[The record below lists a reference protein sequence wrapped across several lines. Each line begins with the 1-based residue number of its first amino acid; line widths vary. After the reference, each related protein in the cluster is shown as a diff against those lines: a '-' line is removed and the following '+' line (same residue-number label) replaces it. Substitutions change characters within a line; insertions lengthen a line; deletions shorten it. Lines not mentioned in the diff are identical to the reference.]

1 MTTGSSFFLSSFSAA
16 FEKEIELISLIPQ
29 SCALREPF
37 CSLLFA
43 HRLNLFYNQLLMQEK
58 TSASNAGK
66 HEENLSSEHIAS
78 GAVVLEKSSF
88 RFGGVKIM
96 LLKFLGVSSS
106 SK

>member
-1 MTTGSSFFLSSFSAA
+1 
-16 FEKEIELISLIPQ
+16 
-29 SCALREPF
+29 
-37 CSLLFA
+37 
-43 HRLNLFYNQLLMQEK
+43 MQEK

>member
-1 MTTGSSFFLSSFSAA
+1 
-16 FEKEIELISLIPQ
+16 
-29 SCALREPF
+29 
-37 CSLLFA
+37 
-43 HRLNLFYNQLLMQEK
+43 MQEK

-78 GAVVLEKSSF
+78 GAVVLEKSF
-88 RFGGVKIM
+88 RFGGVIIT